1 MELFNEDNLVKFIES
16 VVNKMIPQI
25 VKSKFN
31 KQDITKMV
39 KLSSREWLNVSE
51 AAYYMGI
58 SDTTFRKWRKEYQI
72 PSRTIE
78 GVTRWKKSDL
88 DEFWKTRG
96 VKGYL

>member
-1 MELFNEDNLVKFIES
+1 MELFNTDNLIKFIKA
-16 VVNKMIPQI
+16 VVTDMIPEI

-31 KQDITKMV
+31 QKDIKKMV
-39 KLSSREWLNVSE
+39 ELSSKEWLNVQES
-51 AAYYMGI
+51 ANYMGI

-88 DEFWKTRG
+88 DAFWKKRG